1 MYCYLQ
7 IESRRRFR
15 IIRSWDQ
22 DGCVV
27 SGCYVS
33 QILAVD
39 MAVSLSWKH
48 GLIP

>member
-1 MYCYLQ
+1 MQ

-15 IIRSWDQ
+15 IIQSWDQ
-22 DGCVV
+22 DGWVV
-27 SGCYVS
+27 SGCYDS

-39 MAVSLSWKH
+39 MTVSLSWKH